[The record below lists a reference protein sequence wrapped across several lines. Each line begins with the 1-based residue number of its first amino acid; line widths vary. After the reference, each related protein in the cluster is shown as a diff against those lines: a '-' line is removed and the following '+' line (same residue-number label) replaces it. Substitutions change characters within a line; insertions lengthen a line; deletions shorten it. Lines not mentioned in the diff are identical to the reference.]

1 MEREV
6 TVQAGAELPGTLAVP
21 DGASGIVLF
30 AHGSGSSR
38 LSPRNMF
45 VAESL
50 QGGGIGTL
58 LVDLLSEEEDAVRET
73 RFDIGLLTERLARIV
88 EWLRK
93 QPEAGHLPLGLFGAS
108 TGAAAALKVAARL
121 GSRVG
126 AVVSRGGRPDL
137 AMDELGKV
145 VSPVLLIV
153 GGEDHE
159 VIKLNEAAL
168 RAMHC
173 EKRLDIVEG
182 ATHLFEESGALE
194 QVAELARAWF
204 EKHFPARSGTR

>member
-121 GSRVG
+121 GSPG
-126 AVVSRGGRPDL
+126 GGGGSRGGPAGRPQG
-137 AMDELGKV
+137 EPGK
-145 VSPVLLIV
+145 
-153 GGEDHE
+153 
-159 VIKLNEAAL
+159 
-168 RAMHC
+168 
-173 EKRLDIVEG
+173 
-182 ATHLFEESGALE
+182 SGLP
-194 QVAELARAWF
+194 Q
-204 EKHFPARSGTR
+204 